1 MNKVIAPYFNKYQAK
16 LDHFISEFDLTG
28 EQFGKAARNTIK
40 LFDLNQAKVNVKA
53 FKVPMIVN
61 RIIYG
66 NLRKS
71 KARRSFEF
79 AKRLAS
85 LGIKS
90 PKPIAYY
97 EFSTF
102 GLFGKSY
109 YVSEHLACDLTFR
122 ELTTDF
128 NYPDHEI
135 ILRAFTRFTYNLH
148 QSGVNFLDHSPG
160 NTLIVKQDS
169 GYDFYLVDLNRMEFK
184 HISLEKRITNFAKLT
199 THKSL
204 IEVMSDEYAKCTGVS
219 VKYIYD
225 IMWKSTCDFQYK
237 YHRKKRI
244 KKRLF
249 FWKK

>member
-1 MNKVIAPYFNKYQAK
+1 MNKVIAPYFNKYQTK
-16 LDHFISEFDLTG
+16 LDQFISEFDLKG
-28 EQFGKAARNTIK
+28 EQFGETSRNTIK

-53 FKVPMIVN
+53 FKVPMIIN

-66 NLRKS
+66 NIRKS

-97 EFSTF
+97 EYSTF

-128 NYPDHEI
+128 NYPDHET

-169 GYDFYLVDLNRMEFK
+169 GYDFYLVDLYRMEFK
-184 HISLEKRITNFAKLT
+184 HISLEERITNFAKLT

-204 IEVMSDEYAKCTGVS
+204 IEVMSDEYAKCTGES

-225 IMWKSTCDFQYK
+225 IMWKSTCDFQYR

-249 FWKK
+249 FWNK